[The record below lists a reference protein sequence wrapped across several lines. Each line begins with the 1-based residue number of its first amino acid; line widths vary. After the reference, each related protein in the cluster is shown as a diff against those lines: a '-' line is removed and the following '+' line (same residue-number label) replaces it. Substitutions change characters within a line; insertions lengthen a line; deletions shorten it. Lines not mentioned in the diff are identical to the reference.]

1 MIMENQDIR
10 WKQRFE
16 HFVNAFKQLK
26 NAKQLKAERDFT
38 ELELQGVI
46 QAFEVSQELSWK
58 VMKDFLEEQG
68 KTDLFGSKNAVKEA
82 FNVGLIS
89 KGEVWLD
96 MIKSRNLTSHI
107 YDEKEVLAILEII
120 LNDYFP
126 VFIDFENKMKSLL

>member
-1 MIMENQDIR
+1 MENQDIR

-26 NAKQLKAERDFT
+26 NAKNIQLERSFT

-46 QAFEVSQELSWK
+46 QAFEVTQELSWK

-89 KGEVWLD
+89 NGESWFE
-96 MIKSRNLTSHI
+96 MIKVRNLTSHI
-107 YDEKEVLAILEII
+107 YDETEIIKILEQI
-120 LNDYFP
+120 LND
-126 VFIDFENKMKSLL
+126 FINNFSDFEAKMKTYL

>member
-1 MIMENQDIR
+1 MENQDVR

-16 HFVNAFKQLK
+16 HFMKAFKQLK
-26 NAKQLKAERDFT
+26 NAFELQKEREFT

-68 KTDLFGSKNAVKEA
+68 KTDLFGSKNAVREA
-82 FNVGLIS
+82 FNVGLITN
-89 KGEVWLD
+89 GEVWLE

-107 YDEKEVLAILEII
+107 YDHNEIIAILEVI
-120 LNDYFP
+120 LNTYLP
-126 VFIDFENKMKSLL
+126 VFNEFEDKMKTYL

>member
-1 MIMENQDIR
+1 MENQDIR
-10 WKQRFE
+10 WQQRFE
-16 HFVNAFKQLK
+16 HFCNAFKQLK
-26 NAKQLKAERDFT
+26 NAKQLRTERQFT

-82 FNVGLIS
+82 FNVGLIMN
-89 KGEVWLD
+89 GEVWFD

-107 YDEKEVLAILEII
+107 YDHAEII
-120 LNDYFP
+120 AIVDTILNIY
-126 VFIDFENKMKSLL
+126 VAAFIDFENKMKTYL

>member
-1 MIMENQDIR
+1 MENQDIR

-16 HFVNAFKQLK
+16 HFVNAFRQLK
-26 NAKQLKAERDFT
+26 NAKQLKQERDFT
-38 ELELQGVI
+38 ELELQGGI

-89 KGEVWLD
+89 NGDVWLD
-96 MIKSRNLTSHI
+96 MIKSRNITSHI
-107 YDEKEVLAILEII
+107 YDEKEIIAILEII
-120 LNDYFP
+120 LNDYFT
-126 VFIDFENKMKSLL
+126 VFIDFENKMKSYL

>member
-1 MIMENQDIR
+1 MENQDIR

-16 HFVNAFKQLK
+16 HFSNAFKQLK
-26 NAKQLKAERDFT
+26 NAKQLSTTRDFT

-58 VMKDFLEEQG
+58 VMKDFLEEQE

-82 FNVGLIS
+82 FNVGLIAN
-89 KGEVWLD
+89 GEVWFD

-107 YDEKEVLAILEII
+107 YDHSEIVAILDVI
-120 LNDYFP
+120 LNVYFAA
-126 VFIDFENKMKSLL
+126 FIDFEDKMKSYL

>member
-1 MIMENQDIR
+1 MENQDIR

-16 HFVNAFKQLK
+16 HFVKAFKQLK
-26 NAKQLKAERDFT
+26 NAEQLKKERDFT

-82 FNVGLIS
+82 FNVGLVSNGDI
-89 KGEVWLD
+89 WLD

-126 VFIDFENKMKSLL
+126 VFIDFENKMKTYL

>member
-1 MIMENQDIR
+1 MENQDIR

-16 HFVNAFKQLK
+16 HFTRAFKQLK
-26 NAKQLKAERDFT
+26 NANELQKEREFT

-68 KTDLFGSKNAVKEA
+68 KIDLFGSKNAVREA
-82 FNVGLIS
+82 FNVGLITN
-89 KGEVWLD
+89 GEVWLE

-107 YDEKEVLAILEII
+107 YDHNEILAILEVI
-120 LNDYFP
+120 LNTYLPIFNE
-126 VFIDFENKMKSLL
+126 FENKMKTYL

>member
-1 MIMENQDIR
+1 MENQDVC

-16 HFVNAFKQLK
+16 HFSNAFRQLK
-26 NAKQLKAERDFT
+26 NVKQLSTERDFT

-58 VMKDFLEEQG
+58 VMKDFLEDQG

-82 FNVGLIS
+82 FNVGLIAS
-89 KGEVWLD
+89 GEVWFD

-107 YDEKEVLAILEII
+107 YDQFEILAILDTI
-120 LNDYFP
+120 LNVYVTTFM
-126 VFIDFENKMKSLL
+126 DFENKMKTYL

>member
-1 MIMENQDIR
+1 MDKQDVR

-26 NAKQLKAERDFT
+26 NAKQLRAERDFT

-82 FNVGLIS
+82 FNVGLIES
-89 KGEVWLD
+89 GDVWFD

-107 YDEKEVLAILEII
+107 YDHAEIIAILDTI
-120 LNDYFP
+120 LNVY
-126 VFIDFENKMKSLL
+126 VAAFISFETKMKNYL

>member
-1 MIMENQDIR
+1 MENQDIR

-16 HFVNAFKQLK
+16 HFINAFRQLK
-26 NAKQLKAERDFT
+26 KAKQLRTERDFT

-82 FNVGLIS
+82 FNVGLITD
-89 KGEVWLD
+89 GNIWFE

-107 YDEKEVLAILEII
+107 YDESEILAILDTI
-120 LNDYFP
+120 LNVY
-126 VFIDFENKMKSLL
+126 VAAFIDFEDKMKTYL

>member
-1 MIMENQDIR
+1 MENQDIR

-16 HFVNAFKQLK
+16 HFVKAFRQLK
-26 NAKQLKAERDFT
+26 NAKELKKEREYT

-58 VMKDFLEEQG
+58 VMKDFLEDQG
-68 KTDLFGSKNAVKEA
+68 KTDLFGSKIAVKEA

-89 KGEVWLD
+89 NGDVWFD

-107 YDEKEVLAILEII
+107 YDESEVLAILEII

-126 VFIDFENKMKSLL
+126 VFIDFENKMKTYL

>member
-1 MIMENQDIR
+1 MENQDIR

-16 HFVNAFKQLK
+16 HFVGAFRQLK
-26 NAKQLKAERDFT
+26 KAKELKVEREFT

-68 KTDLFGSKNAVKEA
+68 KIDLFGSKNAVKEA
-82 FNVGLIS
+82 FNVGLITN
-89 KGEVWLD
+89 GEVWFD
-96 MIKSRNLTSHI
+96 MIRSRNLTSLI
-107 YDEKEVLAILEII
+107 YDENEVLAILETI

-126 VFIDFENKMKSLL
+126 VFIDFENKMKSYL

>member
-1 MIMENQDIR
+1 MENQDIR

-16 HFVNAFKQLK
+16 HFSNAFKQLK
-26 NAKQLKAERDFT
+26 NAKQLKTERDFT

-46 QAFEVSQELSWK
+46 QAFEVSQELSCK

-82 FNVGLIS
+82 FNVGLIAN
-89 KGEVWLD
+89 GEVWFD

-107 YDEKEVLAILEII
+107 YDHSEIVAILDVI
-120 LNDYFP
+120 LNVYFAA
-126 VFIDFENKMKSLL
+126 FIDFEDKMKSYL